1 MSNLPPAWTNDR
13 CRRPGALALCQPP
26 ATGER
31 VTMDLTGQTVLV
43 TGADGGI
50 GRALVEELAKRDVHL
65 LAGMRDTG
73 SFIAISERGAR
84 EVRPVRME
92 LSSRAQIDTCL
103 AELAA
108 ERIDVLI
115 NNAGQFDG
123 GLLEAQDLDRVYA
136 MIQVN
141 LTGLIHLTQA
151 VAGPMLARGHG
162 KIVNNASIA
171 GYVPFPGAAVY
182 SATKAG
188 VVGFTQALRR
198 ELRETGVTVLE
209 VVTPGVETDMLAEV
223 REDYEPHTEDPSK
236 IEGIEPDEW
245 SRKIVAAI
253 EGDDD
258 LLNPTGAER
267 LAKLASRGP
276 GRVLDGV
283 LGRVFER

>member
-1 MSNLPPAWTNDR
+1 MTDAGNLARSR
-13 CRRPGALALCQPP
+13 CVCVS

-31 VTMDLTGQTVLV
+31 VSMDLSGQTVLV

-50 GRALVEELAKRDVHL
+50 GRALMQTLAKRDVHL

-73 SFIAISERGAR
+73 NFTPLSERGAR
-84 EVRPVRME
+84 DARPVRIE
-92 LSSRAQIDTCL
+92 LSSPEQIDACVSQL
-103 AELAA
+103 GS

-115 NNAGQFDG
+115 NNAGQFAG
-123 GLLEAQDLDRVYA
+123 GLIEGQDLDQVYA

-141 LTGLIHLTQA
+141 LAGLIHLTKA
-151 VAGPMLARGHG
+151 LATPMLARGHG

-198 ELRETGVTVLE
+198 ELAESGVTVLE
-209 VVTPGVETDMLAEV
+209 VVTPGVETEMLAKV
-223 REDYEPHTEDPSK
+223 REDYEPHMDDTSR
-236 IEGIEPDEW
+236 IEGIEPGEW
-245 SRKIVAAI
+245 AEKVVAAI
-253 EGDDD
+253 EGDDE
-258 LLNPTGAER
+258 LLNPTGPER

-276 GRVLDGV
+276 GRLLDSV
-283 LGRVFER
+283 LGRVFDR